1 MAKGRRRKRKQKKR
15 RASPLR
21 APYQMQTSEDWE
33 RARQEGGML
42 VFREDRPL
50 SAAEGE
56 ALHREQLETIAERSG
71 EFPRGKA
78 EVLEALAP
86 YDAFDLLAAM
96 QISSARIWPKGR
108 NPPLHTTEVMRE
120 LLALL
125 LVERGSRGPTAT
137 PDTEEETFAGALR
150 RYESFADGVVTL
162 LPDLLVPPPSP
173 LEKGPEAE
181 LDRIRS
187 RMASLH
193 ILLPFSENDD
203 QAQRTTAELFEA
215 PLVRAHLVNALKI
228 DADTALALTH
238 AAGELTE
245 RGYREALGQSEQLE
259 SWRGHGEELSFSI
272 AELAELAAVERS
284 QAERFVTRFS
294 IAFNGASYE
303 FGALTTAARLRPL
316 LRDGED
322 LMPISLPTL
331 RRSLRRSLAALL
343 NPRLPDAGVGDK
355 RAFSVFTAE
364 RARWLEERAAKVL
377 ERALRPD
384 WVELNVYFR
393 IPDGV
398 NGEIDAL
405 VRLDDT
411 LLVVQAKSGV
421 TRIDTEVSDRRRFR
435 ETLTKLI
442 GDEGFRQ
449 HRDALA
455 ALNSRAVISHDQAG
469 RDELGK
475 SLVGVARVIPI
486 HITLDD
492 LSAIGA
498 QPWLL
503 IDAGLAEDRMLPWI
517 VGVDRMELLLEYF
530 ELPAVFLHFLTRRL
544 KANHSRQ
551 LLAQDEVD
559 WAVRYGEDELLWAE
573 LSPDHPHAQ
582 RQFAVLEE
590 NYDFELW
597 QLARQTGK
605 KAKRPRPNLSA
616 GVRKLL
622 ARLDRSR
629 PPGWLGF
636 SLALLDLTRMQRPAV
651 VNLWQRQ
658 IDSDR
663 SKEAL
668 PLNVGFGP
676 DGRVELG
683 FSVLRE
689 ERAMHSEVDA
699 VLRTF
704 CEEQLRRHGARQWWA
719 IIAPYKQGGPVQWC
733 CGYRAGADSEEA
745 SRKP

>member
-1 MAKGRRRKRKQKKR
+1 
-15 RASPLR
+15 
-21 APYQMQTSEDWE
+21 
-33 RARQEGGML
+33 ML

-50 SAAEGE
+50 SSAEGE
-56 ALHREQLETIAERSG
+56 ALHGEQLQTIAERSD

-78 EVLEALAP
+78 EVLAALAP
-86 YDAFDLLAAM
+86 YDAFDLLAAV
-96 QISSARIWPKGR
+96 QISSTRIWPKGR

-125 LVERGSRGPTAT
+125 LVERGSRKPSST
-137 PDTEEETFAGALR
+137 PAAKEEAFVEALR
-150 RYESFADGVVTL
+150 RYESFADGVIAL

-173 LEKGPEAE
+173 LDKTREAE

-193 ILLPFSENDD
+193 ILLPFSENED

-215 PLVRAHLVNALKI
+215 PLVRAHLVKALNI
-228 DADTALALTH
+228 DSEAALALTD
-238 AAGELTE
+238 ATGQLTE
-245 RGYREALGQSEQLE
+245 RGYDEVFGQSERLQ
-259 SWRGHGEELSFSI
+259 SWQGHGEELSFSI
-272 AELAELAAVERS
+272 AELAELAGVERS
-284 QAERFVTRFS
+284 QAERFVARLSLAFS
-294 IAFNGASYE
+294 GDAYE
-303 FGALTTAARLRPL
+303 LGALTSAARLRPF

-343 NPRLPDAGVGDK
+343 NPRLPDAGAGDK
-355 RAFSVFTAE
+355 RAFSAFTAN
-364 RARWLEERAAKVL
+364 RGKWLEERAAKVL
-377 ERALRPD
+377 ESALRPV
-384 WVELNVYFR
+384 WVELNVHFR
-393 IPDGV
+393 LPDGV

-405 VRLDDT
+405 VRLDNT
-411 LLVVQAKSGV
+411 LLVVQAKAGA
-421 TRIDTEVSDRRRFR
+421 TRVDTEVSDRQRFR
-435 ETLTKLI
+435 ETLSGLI
-442 GDEGFRQ
+442 GGEGFRQ

-455 ALNSRAVISHDQAG
+455 ALSSRALLSHDPAG
-469 RDELGK
+469 REELGR
-475 SLVGVARVIPI
+475 SLASVARVIPI
-486 HITLDD
+486 HVTLDD

-503 IDAGLAEDRMLPWI
+503 IDAGLAEEGALPWI

-573 LSPDHPHAQ
+573 LAPDHPYAQ

-590 NYDFELW
+590 DYDFGLW
-597 QLARQTGK
+597 QLARQTGE
-605 KAKRPRPNLSA
+605 KAKRPRPQISA

-629 PPGWLGF
+629 PPGWLDF

-658 IDSDR
+658 MDSDR

-676 DGRVELG
+676 DGNIELG

-689 ERAMHSEVDA
+689 EREMHSEVDA
-699 VLRTF
+699 VLRTY
-704 CEEQLRRHGARQWWA
+704 CEEQLQHHGAKQWWA
-719 IIAPYKQGGPVQWC
+719 IVAPYKERGPVRWC
-733 CGYRAGADSEEA
+733 CGSRAVRPLPSSGRAASKGANRSTGPVD
-745 SRKP
+745 R